1 MPAIL
6 RELGSI
12 IGTAFDQVWATVASG
27 FDTALA
33 REAARLVIANAILGL
48 ATKVGTRFVV
58 EKTRE
63 DRFAIEVCKRLED
76 PTLVIGSNRENGCP
90 AIAVYFCALN
100 GWLGQVDVSRV
111 WLRLSLARLRRKL
124 GDGPRT
130 PHPKGVPG
138 MCSRRRIHAGAETRS
153 QACCRVALGGPPY
166 RQALYRDIE

>member
-48 ATKVGTRFVV
+48 ATKVGTRFV

-76 PTLVIGSNRENGCP
+76 PTPVVGSNRADRDRGS
-90 AIAVYFCALN
+90 
-100 GWLGQVDVSRV
+100 VSRF
-111 WLRLSLARLRRKL
+111 
-124 GDGPRT
+124 
-130 PHPKGVPG
+130 
-138 MCSRRRIHAGAETRS
+138 
-153 QACCRVALGGPPY
+153 Q
-166 RQALYRDIE
+166 RQ